1 MSTVT
6 LRHQRSKVAGYMN
19 EEHRG
24 LRPQVKD
31 EKLEVTYFTDM
42 FKVLNQLTLSKGEKG
57 FPDGSDGRVCL
68 QCRRHGFVPWVGK
81 IPWTREWLPTPI
93 LSGEFLRQRTLAG

>member
-42 FKVLNQLTLSKGEKG
+42 FKGMRLDELTSGVSVVAERIE
-57 FPDGSDGRVCL
+57 SHH
-68 QCRRHGFVPWVGK
+68 QEGK
-81 IPWTREWLPTPI
+81 MD
-93 LSGEFLRQRTLAG
+93 